1 MKVTSQYLFPQQVAF
16 GNIENFE
23 EIQESI
29 VEWMYDYKKNNK
41 GIAKISNKGGWQ
53 SESKYVYEDKGF
65 ELIQKP
71 IVDSIAEVSQAF
83 KLFGTTTIVQM
94 WLNINGPNSY
104 NVCHRH
110 PGSHLSGVLWVKQK
124 PEQGRFVFDNI
135 DNRNMILISK
145 TDQNHLIKNNMMPE
159 LLPPY
164 QDGTV
169 LLFPSEMSHRV
180 EINETNE
187 DRLSI
192 SFNMTVT

>member
-65 ELIQKP
+65 ELFQKP
-71 IVDSIAEVSQAF
+71 IVDAIAEVSQAF

-110 PGSHLSGVLWVKQK
+110 PGCHLSGVLWVKQK

-192 SFNMTVT
+192 SFNMTVK